1 MSATPRLPDYPFE
14 SRWFD
19 HGADLRQHYLDEGRG
34 EVVLMLH
41 GNPTWSY
48 YYRHLVLALRR
59 THRCVVPDHI
69 GMGWSDKPDDA
80 HYEYSLRQRVEDL
93 GAFIDGVVG
102 AVASITLVVHDWG
115 GMIGLAW
122 AVRNPARIARLVV
135 LNTAG
140 FPMPADKRLPR
151 LLKLGRDSRLG
162 AFLILRLNA
171 FAAGATWLAVTKPLS
186 AAERS
191 AYVAPYD
198 TPANRIAT
206 LRFVQDIPLIP
217 ADRGY
222 ELVRDTATMLPQ
234 LADRPILICWG
245 LRDFVFDATFLREFA
260 RAFPAAEVHAWRDAG
275 HYVLE
280 DARERVVERVRAF
293 LGAGAGVATT

>member
-1 MSATPRLPDYPFE
+1 MADSERLPDYPFE
-14 SRWFD
+14 SRWFAHRD
-19 HGADLRQHYLDEGRG
+19 GLRQHYLDEGLG
-34 EVVLMLH
+34 EVLLMLH

-48 YYRHLVLALRR
+48 YYRHLVLALRG
-59 THRCVVPDHI
+59 THRCVVPDHV

-80 HYEYSLRQRVEDL
+80 QYEYSLRQRVEDL

-102 AVASITLVVHDWG
+102 DTLPITLVVHDWG

-140 FPMPADKRLPR
+140 FPMPAGKRLPW
-151 LLKLGRDSRLG
+151 LLKLGRDSALG
-162 AFLILRLNA
+162 EFLILKLNA

-186 AAERS
+186 GAERR

-198 TPANRIAT
+198 TPAHRIAT
-206 LRFVQDIPLIP
+206 LRFVEDIPLSP

-222 ELVRDTATMLPQ
+222 ELVRDTGAMLPQ

-245 LRDFVFDATFLREFA
+245 LRDFVFDATFLREFE
-260 RAFPAAEVHAWRDAG
+260 RAFPTAEVHAWRDAG

-293 LGAGAGVATT
+293 LA